1 MFCRS
6 VRQQYIGFIKEQL
19 TSLVSFVFVRIVANL
34 GIGARVFV
42 WLVIGRLDPTES
54 DLRLHFEF
62 VSSNV
67 YNLYLVINRTA
78 SGSEISIEFKL
89 VCKQHT

>member
-89 VCKQHT
+89 AYKQHT